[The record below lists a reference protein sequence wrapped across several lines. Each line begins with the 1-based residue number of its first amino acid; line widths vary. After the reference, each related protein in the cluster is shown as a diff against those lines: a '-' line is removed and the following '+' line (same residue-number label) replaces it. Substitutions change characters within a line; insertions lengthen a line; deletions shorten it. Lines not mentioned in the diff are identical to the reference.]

1 MRGREG
7 VARAKRWLDGT
18 TRARV
23 EWTVYDAGAAPKLT
37 VDVPGV
43 GEVGSFDMGGLLKDG
58 AIHNQQF
65 WAEVK
70 FYDKSSGD
78 LTAEY
83 RKFLVLCYRALETH
97 QALYD
102 EFMFITWVP
111 FAVTTWHEL
120 TTVKYVTSCVE
131 SALGSAVA
139 ADSDLCARVSERL
152 TIIVLSER
160 QERLAATDQVLA
172 LIAAERVRGG
182 G

>member
-37 VDVPGV
+37 VVVPGV
-43 GEVGSFDMGGLLKDG
+43 GEVGSFDMGGLLKGG

-78 LTAEY
+78 LSAEY
-83 RKFLVLCYRALETH
+83 RKFVVLCYKALQTH
-97 QALYD
+97 EALYD

-120 TTVKYVTSCVE
+120 TTADYVKSCVE
-131 SALGSAVA
+131 GSLGGQDD
-139 ADSDLCARVSERL
+139 ADSDLCGKVSDRL

-172 LIAAERVRGG
+172 MIAAERIRGSG
-182 G
+182 